1 MPHFRRKDDGSV
13 VSKNNLVQKRVVC
26 ELWLAVLVLV
36 SGSVVGQQEPISL
49 STVTVRATAPERFLA
64 GQKLQRIDS
73 AALRQFRFQNLSD
86 MLSVNSPLIF
96 KNYGPGQLST
106 VSFRGTSPN
115 HTAVL
120 WNGINVNQPMTGQTD
135 FSTLPA
141 VGFDQVSVQYGSAA
155 SVVGSDAVGGSLILR
170 ALPNYNEPGLKA
182 SAGYQLSSFQNQQ
195 AQAVL
200 YYAGSETGQGQF
212 AGKTVVYGNQFN
224 NRYPYR
230 ERGYYYVEP
239 ANSYQRG
246 LMQDLFWR
254 NRHNNQ
260 WSLNTWFT
268 DNSVTIAPDDVLG
281 RERTRTQN
289 YRILS
294 SFEADKW
301 TVRVGW
307 LRDVLDYAKADFT
320 KPSHSLTD
328 RFLTRLEREF
338 THGPWQ
344 VRVGGEA
351 VHYRSWVDGYGGQ
364 LITENRADLYALFRY
379 QANQLTVS
387 ANVRQGFVTRFN
399 PPLTPSLG
407 VDYKILQ
414 REKGGLTARASVGRS
429 YRVPTLNERYWEGL
443 GNPNLRPESGLNA
456 EMGLTGRVQPSPTW
470 LLTTDLT
477 AYRNRID
484 DWTYWNPDRNYRV
497 ENLQLVLTQG
507 LETAAT
513 VAYVKGRWRAGGRL
527 GYAFTKSSQQRAY
540 DVYARDIVGKQLPYV
555 PVHNTSLTAYV
566 EHQKVR
572 LTVRNQLQSLRYN
585 TFDNSQSLPGIML
598 TDLVAQAPFR
608 LGSVKMQLQGQ
619 VNNLFD
625 ALVLNVKRNAMPGRN
640 YALSVVLEK

>member
-1 MPHFRRKDDGSV
+1 M
-13 VSKNNLVQKRVVC
+13 QKRIVC
-26 ELWLAVLVLV
+26 RLWLAVLVLV
-36 SGSVVGQQEPISL
+36 SGSAVGQQEPISL

-73 AALRQFRFQNLSD
+73 VTLRQFRFQNLSD
-86 MLSVNSPLIF
+86 LLSMNSPLIF

-120 WNGINVNQPMTGQTD
+120 WNGVNVNQPMTGQTD
-135 FSTLPA
+135 FSTLPT

-155 SVVGSDAVGGSLILR
+155 SVVGSDAVGGSLLLR
-170 ALPNYNEPGLKA
+170 GLPNYSEPGLKA
-182 SAGYQLSSFQNQQ
+182 TIGYQFSSFQNQQ
-195 AQAVL
+195 AQAAL
-200 YYAGSETGQGQF
+200 HYAGPGTGQGQF

-239 ANSYQRG
+239 SSAYQRG
-246 LMQDLFWR
+246 LMQDFFWR
-254 NRHNNQ
+254 NRRNNQ
-260 WSLNTWFT
+260 WSLNAWFT
-268 DNSVTIAPDDVLG
+268 DNAVTVAPNDVLG
-281 RERTRTQN
+281 RERTRTQG

-301 TVRVGW
+301 TVRLGW
-307 LRDVLDYAKADFT
+307 IRDVLDYAKSDFS

-328 RFLTRLEREF
+328 RLLTRLEREF
-338 THGPWQ
+338 GRGPWQ
-344 VRVGGEA
+344 VRLGGEV
-351 VHYRSWVDGYGGQ
+351 VHYRTQVDGYGGK

-379 QANQLTVS
+379 QTTRLTMS
-387 ANVRQGFVTRFN
+387 ANVRQGFVSRFN
-399 PPLTPSLG
+399 PPVTPSLG
-407 VDYKILQ
+407 LDYKVIQ
-414 REKGGLTARASVGRS
+414 RERGGLTARASVGRS
-429 YRVPTLNERYWEGL
+429 YRVPTLNERYWQIL
-443 GNPNLRPESGLNA
+443 GNPSLRPESGLNT
-456 EMGLTGRVQPSPTW
+456 EIGLTGRTQPTSQ
-470 LLTTDLT
+470 LVLTADLT

-497 ENLQLVLTQG
+497 ENLQLVVAQG
-507 LETAAT
+507 LETAT
-513 VAYVKGRWRAGGRL
+513 MVAYSQGRWRVGGRL
-527 GYAFTKSSQQRAY
+527 GYALTKSSQQRAY

-555 PVHNTSLTAYV
+555 PVHNLSLTAYL
-566 EHQKVR
+566 EHQELR
-572 LTVRNQLQSLRYN
+572 LTVRNQLQSRRYS

-608 LGSVKMQLQGQ
+608 LGSVRMQLQGQ

-625 ALVLNVKRNAMPGRN
+625 ALVLTVKQNAMPGRN